1 MVKKSEKAEKQQN
14 KKVELEESMKQKEA
28 QEHPEQEP
36 AEEETEAEEKEER
49 KKEPTIEEKLAEL
62 QDRYLRLS
70 AEYDNFRKR
79 TLKEKIDLQKRA
91 NENLLEAILPVAD
104 DFDRAMQSV
113 DEAKDIK
120 AVKEGMK
127 LISGKFA
134 AFLNQQGVKEIEAV
148 NKEFDT
154 DLHEA
159 ITKIPAP
166 SKKLKGKVVDVIQKG
181 YFLND
186 KVLRFSKV
194 VIGESDG
201 KKRLLRNTWRIQR
214 GRPGR
219 DQESLPETG
228 ASVPSR

>member
-1 MVKKSEKAEKQQN
+1 MVKKPEKAEKQQT
-14 KKVELEESMKQKEA
+14 KKIEVEGSMKQEEA
-28 QEHPEQEP
+28 QEKPEQQP
-36 AEEETEAEEKEER
+36 ASEETEAEEKEEP
-49 KKEPTIEEKLAEL
+49 KKELTAEEKLAEL

-79 TLKEKIDLQKRA
+79 TLKEKIDLQKIA
-91 NENLLEAILPVAD
+91 NENLLQAILPVAD

-166 SKKLKGKVVDVIQKG
+166 SKKLKGKVVDVVQKG

-194 VIGESDG
+194 IIGE
-201 KKRLLRNTWRIQR
+201 
-214 GRPGR
+214 
-219 DQESLPETG
+219 
-228 ASVPSR
+228 

>member
-1 MVKKSEKAEKQQN
+1 M
-14 KKVELEESMKQKEA
+14 
-28 QEHPEQEP
+28 
-36 AEEETEAEEKEER
+36 
-49 KKEPTIEEKLAEL
+49 

-79 TLKEKIDLQKRA
+79 TLKEKIDLQKSA
-91 NENLLEAILPVAD
+91 NENLLDALLPVAD

-113 DEAKDIK
+113 DEAKDIE

-127 LISGKFA
+127 LISGKFM
-134 AFLNQQGVKEIEAV
+134 AFLNQQGVKEIEAS

-194 VIGESDG
+194 VIGE
-201 KKRLLRNTWRIQR
+201 
-214 GRPGR
+214 
-219 DQESLPETG
+219 
-228 ASVPSR
+228 

>member
-1 MVKKSEKAEKQQN
+1 MAKKSEKADKQQD
-14 KKVELEESMKQKEA
+14 KKIEVEESVKQEKA
-28 QEHPEQEP
+28 QEQPGEQE
-36 AEEETEAEEKEER
+36 ATEETEAEEKEEP
-49 KKEPTIEEKLAEL
+49 KKEPTTEEKLAEL

-79 TLKEKIDLQKRA
+79 TLKEKIDLQKSA
-91 NENLLEAILPVAD
+91 NENLLDALLPVAD
-104 DFDRAMQSV
+104 DFDRALQSV
-113 DEAKDIK
+113 DEAKDIE

-127 LISGKFA
+127 LISGKFI
-134 AFLNQQGVKEIEAV
+134 AFLNQQGVKEIEAS
-148 NKEFDT
+148 NKDFDT

-194 VIGESDG
+194 VIGE
-201 KKRLLRNTWRIQR
+201 
-214 GRPGR
+214 
-219 DQESLPETG
+219 
-228 ASVPSR
+228 

>member
-1 MVKKSEKAEKQQN
+1 MAKKSENADIQQN
-14 KKVELEESMKQKEA
+14 KKSKTDKTVEQEQTQKEVN
-28 QEHPEQEP
+28 QEE
-36 AEEETEAEEKEER
+36 ATEETVEDEIVEP
-49 KKEPTIEEKLAEL
+49 KKEPTAEEKLAEL

-79 TLKEKIDLQKRA
+79 TLKEKIDLQKSA

-127 LISGKFA
+127 LISGKFKG
-134 AFLNQQGVKEIEAV
+134 FLNQQGVKEIDAL

-166 SKKLKGKVVDVIQKG
+166 SKKLKGKVVDVIQQG
-181 YFLND
+181 YYLND

-194 VIGESDG
+194 VIGE
-201 KKRLLRNTWRIQR
+201 
-214 GRPGR
+214 
-219 DQESLPETG
+219 
-228 ASVPSR
+228 

>member
-1 MVKKSEKAEKQQN
+1 MAKKSEKADKQQN
-14 KKVELEESMKQKEA
+14 KKIEVEESVKQEEA
-28 QEHPEQEP
+28 QEKLEEQENTEE
-36 AEEETEAEEKEER
+36 AETEEEEEP
-49 KKEPTIEEKLAEL
+49 KKEPTTEEKLAEL

-79 TLKEKIDLQKRA
+79 TLKEKIDLQKSA
-91 NENLLEAILPVAD
+91 NENLLNALLPVAD

-113 DEAKDIK
+113 DEAKDIE

-127 LISGKFA
+127 LISGKFVG
-134 AFLNQQGVKEIEAV
+134 FLSQQGVKEIEAV

-166 SKKLKGKVVDVIQKG
+166 SKKLKGKVVDVVQKG

-194 VIGESDG
+194 VIGE
-201 KKRLLRNTWRIQR
+201 
-214 GRPGR
+214 
-219 DQESLPETG
+219 
-228 ASVPSR
+228 

>member
-1 MVKKSEKAEKQQN
+1 MTKKSEKAEKQQGR
-14 KKVELEESMKQKEA
+14 KIEVEEPVKQEEAGKELEQDEIADEA
-28 QEHPEQEP
+28 D
-36 AEEETEAEEKEER
+36 AEEKEEP
-49 KKEPTIEEKLAEL
+49 KKEPTAEEKLAEL

-79 TLKEKIDLQKRA
+79 TLKEKIDLQKSA

-113 DEAKDIK
+113 DDAKDIK

-127 LISGKFA
+127 LISGKFNG
-134 AFLNQQGVKEIEAV
+134 FLTQQGVKEIEAV

-194 VIGESDG
+194 VIGE
-201 KKRLLRNTWRIQR
+201 
-214 GRPGR
+214 
-219 DQESLPETG
+219 
-228 ASVPSR
+228 